1 MSIHPRHWCV
11 MGNLE
16 QLTDNIWLP
25 GYMEKLKHYICL
37 HKGLNDQECEHVM
50 NEFQFYGNL
59 PLGKKCRMFGISR
72 NNVAESQA
80 NMAKI
85 NGIRSI
91 IPPLSV
97 KKWLEYAM
105 TVLTKY
111 FRKVKE
117 MWNKKIPYTSIAISA
132 YENNSSRLKFLNIEK
147 IDHSVSVDVITISE
161 LCNEKIHERRC
172 VVDNSNYTQCSCT
185 YFQQYGTLCS
195 HLMKCYIYLKHLGQV
210 NAMTFEKWSQNIM
223 PSYMKICNVHQRIEK
238 SKMTYDYATD
248 MYDFKNKCCHS
259 TDMKPPPTYKKSTSF
274 THQKRF
280 KSKGESYGG
289 NTQPVSNVS
298 TKANKVTF
306 AGKQTMARY
315 LNKKQMEEYSHLS
328 KKGFFHIMNA
338 DRLDEMKKT
347 INATTKTDD
356 NIKHRECSYCKSIL
370 HNGHAHN
377 IRTCQKALNQ
387 GKSNF
392 MDYKNGIFMLLH
404 IKGINQNILDNEFSI
419 FAVGHNRNQVSVEQ
433 CTDTQPDEIL
443 NVRNHN
449 IPLSTNEIENKK
461 DSMITNKRK
470 ETTLTKNESNK
481 RSKTTTKLHH
491 KKQKMTPVTTSVKK
505 SNLNHQKLTKEVNIP
520 LSTNE
525 IENKKGSMITN
536 KRKETTLTKNESN
549 KRSKTTTKL
558 HHKKQKMTP
567 VTTSVKKSNLNHQ
580 KLTKEVNIQF
590 DKEIEENRSTLES
603 QLKMIRW
610 GIKANNPYLEYINT
624 CAVDSILFSIYYLVN
639 KFPKAME
646 YIQKYCSGLN
656 ESINFIKNG
665 NVDMARVTMINSKD
679 QFNNYRNNPPIIDAT
694 SSIGDW
700 LYYMKNLVK
709 FEVLTNVTCTSCN
722 KYNNKTKVLLSID
735 MVSITKD
742 LQSEVTKRSEENI
755 IRDCCAADEIID
767 VAAGNG

>member
-1 MSIHPRHWCV
+1 
-11 MGNLE
+11 
-16 QLTDNIWLP
+16 
-25 GYMEKLKHYICL
+25 
-37 HKGLNDQECEHVM
+37 
-50 NEFQFYGNL
+50 
-59 PLGKKCRMFGISR
+59 
-72 NNVAESQA
+72 
-80 NMAKI
+80 
-85 NGIRSI
+85 
-91 IPPLSV
+91 
-97 KKWLEYAM
+97 
-105 TVLTKY
+105 
-111 FRKVKE
+111 
-117 MWNKKIPYTSIAISA
+117 
-132 YENNSSRLKFLNIEK
+132 
-147 IDHSVSVDVITISE
+147 
-161 LCNEKIHERRC
+161 
-172 VVDNSNYTQCSCT
+172 
-185 YFQQYGTLCS
+185 
-195 HLMKCYIYLKHLGQV
+195 
-210 NAMTFEKWSQNIM
+210 
-223 PSYMKICNVHQRIEK
+223 
-238 SKMTYDYATD
+238 
-248 MYDFKNKCCHS
+248 
-259 TDMKPPPTYKKSTSF
+259 
-274 THQKRF
+274 
-280 KSKGESYGG
+280 
-289 NTQPVSNVS
+289 
-298 TKANKVTF
+298 
-306 AGKQTMARY
+306 
-315 LNKKQMEEYSHLS
+315 
-328 KKGFFHIMNA
+328 MNA

-347 INATTKTDD
+347 INATTTTDD
-356 NIKHRECSYCKSIL
+356 NIKHRQCSYCKSIL

-590 DKEIEENRSTLES
+590 DKEIEEDRSTLKS

-610 GIKANNPYLEYINT
+610 GIKANNTYLEYINT
-624 CAVDSILFSIYYLVN
+624 CAVDSILFSIYYLAN

-646 YIQKYCSGLN
+646 YIQKYCSELN

-694 SSIGDW
+694 SSIGD
-700 LYYMKNLVK
+700 
-709 FEVLTNVTCTSCN
+709 
-722 KYNNKTKVLLSID
+722 
-735 MVSITKD
+735 
-742 LQSEVTKRSEENI
+742 
-755 IRDCCAADEIID
+755 
-767 VAAGNG
+767 